1 MPMYRFIC
9 QECKETFEQRLAV
22 TELDQKCVQ
31 CPHGHQNVQRLFN
44 APTIIFKGSGWYSK
58 DHAKSGK

>member
-1 MPMYRFIC
+1 MPLYRFIC

-31 CPHGHQNVQRLFN
+31 CPHGHQKVQRLFS
-44 APTIIFKGSGWYSK
+44 APTIIFKGNGWYSK